1 MGNSPTPDLRHESH
15 TRAEVYLPS
24 SLNRAPER
32 EREDPLHGRAHLDG
46 VINYITGCILIG
58 REGGGGG
65 SSPTASSDE
74 RAGERS
80 RKSNKLLLM
89 QKGLRKIR

>member
-1 MGNSPTPDLRHESH
+1 MNH
-15 TRAEVYLPS
+15 TRVLKFISPH
-24 SLNRAPER
+24 LLIKHQR

-89 QKGLRKIR
+89 QEGLRKIR